1 MLKINKKIIIPLSI
15 FIILIIF
22 TSFIKTKTRLIEKRI
37 ILYEKKIINLEN
49 NFREIQLDY
58 FYLSSP
64 EYISNKINECSDQEY
79 LNVKFSQIYFSLNQF
94 IEEQNQSS
102 KTINNEKIK
111 KKKQIF

>member
-37 ILYEKKIINLEN
+37 ILYEKKIVNLEN

-64 EYISNKINECSDQEY
+64 EYISNKINEFSDQEY

>member
-64 EYISNKINECSDQEY
+64 EYISNKINEFSDQEY